1 VIEPRTKETDMH
13 AMNSGFEGEED
24 RFGAVVKG
32 AVVCLLMAGA
42 VLVGSGMNRQGAIAA
57 DAATPE
63 ATAPAMDEAWTS
75 GYFPALFPAPQGAPE
90 PHVEQF

>member
-1 VIEPRTKETDMH
+1 MNT
-13 AMNSGFEGEED
+13 MNSGFEGQEN
-24 RFGAVVKG
+24 RIGGVVKG

-57 DAATPE
+57 DAAAPA
-63 ATAPAMDEAWTS
+63 ATASTIDEAWTS

-90 PHVEQF
+90 PHIAQF